1 MICMNQKIEMGS
13 FVYRKYS
20 NTYWEVVD
28 IYWGTSPYGR
38 GKQEL
43 HVKIKKALE
52 KTLRKT
58 EHPVMVAVPAR
69 CVELVTSAF
78 YKRKGYFQQE
88 GPLWDLVQKNLKV
101 S

>member
-1 MICMNQKIEMGS
+1 MNQKIEIGS

-20 NTYWEVVD
+20 NTYWEVID
-28 IYWGTSPYGR
+28 IYWDTNPYGK
-38 GKQEL
+38 GQQQMY
-43 HVKIKKALE
+43 VKMKKVLE

-58 EHPVMVAVPAR
+58 ENPVIVAVPVG

-78 YKRKGYFQQE
+78 YKRKNYFQKE
-88 GPLWDLVQKNLKV
+88 GPIWELVQKNLKV